1 MPIQNLPLGETDDM
15 ALAGIISTQLVDRQ
29 FISSSRPTL
38 PLDDTDDVKV
48 VIGKAPS
55 KGEQLCP

>member
-1 MPIQNLPLGETDDM
+1 MDQLVAKLERGLPLGETDDM

-48 VIGKAPS
+48 VVGTRS
-55 KGEQLCP
+55 S